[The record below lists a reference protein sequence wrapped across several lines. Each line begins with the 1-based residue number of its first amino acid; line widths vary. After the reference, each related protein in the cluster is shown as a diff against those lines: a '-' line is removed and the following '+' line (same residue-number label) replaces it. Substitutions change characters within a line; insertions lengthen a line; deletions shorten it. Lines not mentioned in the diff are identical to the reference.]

1 MNSVVVVGTQ
11 WGDEGKGKI
20 TDFLAKEADAVV
32 RFQGGNNAGHTIVFD
47 NKKFALHLI
56 PSGIFRKDT
65 VNVLANGMV
74 INPKAL
80 VEELKMLEDGGVK
93 EFNLAISDR
102 AHIVLPHHIQLDG
115 LFEDLKEDSKKVG
128 TTNKGIGPAYNDKSS
143 RIGIRV
149 CDFIDLEV
157 FKDKLQ
163 DNLNYYNK
171 LFKLFGKPIIELKEV
186 YNEYK
191 EYSKQIQKYVKDT
204 GLLLNKML
212 EDNKKVLFEGAQGA
226 LLCLDHGTY
235 PFVTSSSPTAASVPL
250 NTGISPKYI
259 NKILGV
265 TKAYSTRV
273 GSGHFVTEFEDDV
286 AKVIRDVGHEYG
298 TTTGRPRR
306 IGWIDTVVLR
316 HTRRISGITG
326 LSVMLLDVLTG
337 IETLKI
343 CVAYKLDGE
352 IIDYIPAN
360 MNDFIRCEPMYIEVE
375 GWKEDITKTT
385 CFSDLP
391 LNAQLYLNKICELSN
406 IELSMF
412 SVGPDRK
419 QTVVMKDMFK
429 WTLPHLIE

>member
-1 MNSVVVVGTQ
+1 MSGVVVVGTQ

-20 TDFLAKEADAVV
+20 TDFLAGKADVVV

-47 NKKFALHLI
+47 GKKFALHLI
-56 PSGIFRKDT
+56 PSGIFRKDAI
-65 VNVLANGMV
+65 NIMANGMV
-74 INPKAL
+74 INPKAMI
-80 VEELKMLEDGGVK
+80 EELEMLKQGGVVDY
-93 EFNLAISDR
+93 NLAVSDR
-102 AHIVLPHHIQLDG
+102 AHVVLPYHILLDG
-115 LFEDLKEDSKKVG
+115 LFEELKEDGKKVG
-128 TTNKGIGPAYNDKSS
+128 TTKKGIGPTYNDKSS

-429 WTLPHLIE
+429 

>member
-1 MNSVVVVGTQ
+1 MNSVVIVGTQ

-20 TDFLAKEADAVV
+20 TDFLAKKADAVV

-47 NKKFALHLI
+47 NKKYALHLI

-65 VNVLANGMV
+65 VNVLANGMA

-80 VEELKMLEDGGVK
+80 IEELEMLKNGGITK
-93 EFNLAISDR
+93 YNLTISDR
-102 AHIVLPHHIQLDG
+102 AHIVLPYHIQLDG
-115 LFEDLKEDSKKVG
+115 LFEDLKDDSKKVG
-128 TTNKGIGPAYNDKSS
+128 TTNKGIGPTYNDKAS

-149 CDFIDLEV
+149 CDFIDLEI
-157 FKDKLQ
+157 FKDKLN
-163 DNLNYYNK
+163 DNLEYYNK
-171 LFKLFGKPIIELKEV
+171 LFELFDKPLIDSHDV
-186 YNEYK
+186 YDEYK
-191 EYSKQIQKYVKDT
+191 EYSKQMKQYVEDT
-204 GLLLNKML
+204 GLLLNTML
-212 EDNKKVLFEGAQGA
+212 EEGKKVLFEGAQGA

-259 NKILGV
+259 NEILGV

-273 GSGHFVTEFEDDV
+273 GSGHFVTAFENGV
-286 AKVIRDVGHEYG
+286 AKNIRDVGHEYG

-337 IETLKI
+337 IKTLKI

-352 IIDYIPAN
+352 IIDYIPASIK
-360 MNDFIRCEPMYIEVE
+360 DFERCEPIYIELE
-375 GWKEDITKTT
+375 GWIEDITQTT
-385 CFSDLP
+385 SFSDLP
-391 LNAQLYLNKICELSN
+391 LNTQNYLNKISELSN
-406 IELSMF
+406 IDLAIF
-412 SVGPDRK
+412 SVGPDRE
-419 QTVVMKDMFK
+419 QTVVLKDVFK
-429 WTLPHLIE
+429 

>member
-47 NKKFALHLI
+47 NKKYALHLI

-80 VEELKMLEDGGVK
+80 IEELEMLKNGGITD
-93 EFNLAISDR
+93 FNLAVSDR
-102 AHIVLPHHIQLDG
+102 AHIVLPYHIQLDG
-115 LFEDLKEDSKKVG
+115 LFEDLKEDNKKVG
-128 TTNKGIGPAYNDKSS
+128 TTNKGIGPTYNDKTS

-149 CDFIDLEV
+149 CDFIDLDV

-163 DNLNYYNK
+163 DNLKYYNK
-171 LFKLFGKPIIELKEV
+171 LFKLFNKPLIDASEV
-186 YNEYK
+186 YNEFK
-191 EYSKQIQKYVKDT
+191 EYSNQIKQYVKDT
-204 GLLLNKML
+204 GLLLNSML
-212 EDNKKVLFEGAQGA
+212 EDGKKVLFEGAQGA

-259 NKILGV
+259 NEILGV

-273 GSGHFVTEFEDDV
+273 GSGHFVTQFEDDIS
-286 AKVIRDVGHEYG
+286 KVIRDVGHEYG

-360 MNDFIRCEPMYIEVE
+360 MNDFERCESIYIELE
-375 GWKEDITKTT
+375 GWTEDITKTT
-385 CFSDLP
+385 SFRDLP
-391 LNAQLYLNKICELSN
+391 VNAQQYLNKICELSN
-406 IELSMF
+406 IDLAMF

-419 QTVVMKDMFK
+419 QTVVLKDVFK
-429 WTLPHLIE
+429 

>member
-65 VNVLANGMV
+65 INILSNGMV

-80 VEELKMLEDGGVK
+80 IKELEMLNNGGVT
-93 EFNLAISDR
+93 EFHLVISDR
-102 AHIVLPHHIQLDG
+102 AHVVLPYHIQLDG
-115 LFEDLKEDSKKVG
+115 LFEDLKDDNKKVG
-128 TTNKGIGPAYNDKSS
+128 TTNKGIGPTYNDKTA

-157 FKDKLQ
+157 FEDKLN
-163 DNLNYYNK
+163 DNLDYYNK
-171 LFKLFGKPIIELKEV
+171 LFKLFGKPLIKASEV
-186 YNEYK
+186 FNEYK
-191 EYSKQIQKYVKDT
+191 KYSEQLKQYVEDT
-204 GLLLNKML
+204 GLLLNRML
-212 EDNKKVLFEGAQGA
+212 DEGKKVLFEGAQGA

-235 PFVTSSSPTAASVPL
+235 PYVTSSSPTAASVPL

-259 NKILGV
+259 NEILGV

-273 GSGHFVTEFEDDV
+273 GSGHFVTEFESAV
-286 AKVIRDVGHEYG
+286 SKKIRDAGNEYG
-298 TTTGRPRR
+298 TTTGRARR

-352 IIDYIPAN
+352 IIDHIPASIK
-360 MNDFIRCEPMYIEVE
+360 DFERCEPIYIELE
-375 GWKEDITKTT
+375 GWSDDITQTT
-385 CFSDLP
+385 SFSDLP
-391 LNAQLYLNKICELSN
+391 LNTQNYLNKISELSN
-406 IELSMF
+406 IELAMF
-412 SVGPDRK
+412 SVGPDRN
-419 QTVVMKDMFK
+419 QTVVLKDMFK
-429 WTLPHLIE
+429 

>member
-47 NKKFALHLI
+47 NKKYALHLI

-65 VNVLANGMV
+65 INVLANGMV

-80 VEELKMLEDGGVK
+80 IKELEMLKNSGIT
-93 EFNLAISDR
+93 EFKLAISDR
-102 AHIVLPHHIQLDG
+102 AHIVLPYHIQLDE
-115 LFEDLKEDSKKVG
+115 LFEDLKDDNKKVG
-128 TTNKGIGPAYNDKSS
+128 TTNKGIGPTYSDKIS

-149 CDFIDLEV
+149 CDFIDLEI
-157 FKDKLQ
+157 FEDKLE

-171 LFKLFGKPIIELKEV
+171 LFKLFGKPLIEPKIIF
-186 YNEYK
+186 NEYK
-191 EYSKQIQKYVKDT
+191 EYSQYIKKYVKDT
-204 GLLLNKML
+204 SLLLNTMF
-212 EDNKKVLFEGAQGA
+212 DDGKKVLFEGAQGA

-235 PFVTSSSPTAASVPL
+235 PYVTSSSPTAASVPL

-259 NKILGV
+259 NEIIGV

-273 GSGHFVTEFEDDV
+273 GSGHFVTEFEDNV
-286 AKVIRDVGHEYG
+286 AKRIRDIGHEYG

-316 HTRRISGITG
+316 HTKRISGITA

-337 IETLKI
+337 IETIKI
-343 CVAYKLDGE
+343 CVAYRLDDN
-352 IIDYIPAN
+352 IIDYIPASI
-360 MNDFIRCEPMYIEVE
+360 MDFERCEPIYIELE
-375 GWKEDITKTT
+375 GWKEDITNTSS
-385 CFSDLP
+385 FSDLP
-391 LNAQLYLNKICELSN
+391 INTQNYLNKISELSN
-406 IELSMF
+406 IELAIF
-412 SVGPDRK
+412 SVGPDRE
-419 QTVVMKDMFK
+419 QTIVLKDMFK
-429 WTLPHLIE
+429 

>member
-47 NKKFALHLI
+47 NKKYALHLI

-80 VEELKMLEDGGVK
+80 IKELEMLKNGGITD
-93 EFNLAISDR
+93 FNLAISDR
-102 AHIVLPHHIQLDG
+102 AHIVLPYHIQLDG
-115 LFEDLKEDSKKVG
+115 LFEDLKEDNKKVG
-128 TTNKGIGPAYNDKSS
+128 TTNKGIGPAYNDKTS

-149 CDFIDLEV
+149 CDFIDLDV

-163 DNLNYYNK
+163 DNLEYYNK
-171 LFKLFGKPIIELKEV
+171 LFKLFGKPLIDVSEV

-191 EYSKQIQKYVKDT
+191 EYSNQIKHYVKDT
-204 GLLLNKML
+204 GLLLNAML

-259 NKILGV
+259 NDILGV

-286 AKVIRDVGHEYG
+286 SKIIRDVGHEYG

-316 HTRRISGITG
+316 HTRRISGTTG

-360 MNDFIRCEPMYIEVE
+360 MNNFKRCEPIYIELE
-375 GWKEDITKTT
+375 GWKKDITKTT
-385 CFSDLP
+385 SFSDLP
-391 LNAQLYLNKICELSN
+391 LNAQQYLNKICELSN
-406 IELSMF
+406 IDLAMF

-419 QTVVMKDMFK
+419 QTVILKNVFK
-429 WTLPHLIE
+429 